1 WGMYEF
7 SKPIL
12 VVKDPDMLKTILVKE
27 CFTHFTN
34 RRFQNVG
41 LNGDFYDAVHFA
53 EDDDWRRIRNNV
65 SPFFTTG
72 RIRQWFGLMKR
83 QSSRLT
89 SRLQPRAQNEDVVSV
104 KDFFGPYSINTFTG
118 CLLGVEVDSQLFLKR
133 ASNPFKVSIPLFI
146 LQACFP
152 VLLPLLKMLGF
163 SVFSG
168 DSFKFVKKVVEKMRA
183 DRDGSSHQELDFL
196 QHMTSTQMK
205 AKKDTGNKGIPGLT
219 DHEIV
224 TQMTVLLAGGH
235 EAVTLVLTLCAYS
248 LATHPQSLRLLQQEV
263 DSTFPDQAAVTLEA
277 LLQMEY
283 LDGVVSECLRLYPS
297 NPRLERTA
305 KSTVKI
311 SGITIPKDMTV
322 MVPVYAL
329 HRDPE
334 HWPQPEEF
342 QPDR

>member
-1 WGMYEF
+1 MYEF

-34 RRFQNVG
+34 RRNVG

-146 LQACFP
+146 LQ
-152 VLLPLLKMLGF
+152 
-163 SVFSG
+163 
-168 DSFKFVKKVVEKMRA
+168 
-183 DRDGSSHQELDFL
+183 
-196 QHMTSTQMK
+196 
-205 AKKDTGNKGIPGLT
+205 GLT

-263 DSTFPDQAAVTLEA
+263 DSTFPDQKGERALFQAAVTLEA